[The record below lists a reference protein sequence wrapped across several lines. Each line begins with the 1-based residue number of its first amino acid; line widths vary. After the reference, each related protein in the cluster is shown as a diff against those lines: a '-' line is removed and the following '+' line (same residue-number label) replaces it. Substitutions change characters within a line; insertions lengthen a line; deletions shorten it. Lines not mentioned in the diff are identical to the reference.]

1 VEVAKSNLERVKI
14 NIAQA
19 QIDFE
24 ANVIKLVKQFNLQAD
39 KVAIARKTSER
50 AARRNDVA
58 YRLYLLGKS
67 TVLDLNAA
75 IAEKDRSQHYY
86 ISELRSYWS
95 LYYGLRSITGWDF
108 ENNRPIVSEV
118 ID

>member
-1 VEVAKSNLERVKI
+1 MKI
-14 NIAQA
+14 DIAQA
-19 QIDFE
+19 RTDFD

-39 KVAIARKTSER
+39 KVAIAQKTSER

-75 IAEKDRSQHYY
+75 IAEKDRSQRDY
-86 ISELRSYWS
+86 IRELQNYWS

-108 ENNRPIVSEV
+108 ENNSAIYNEPIE
-118 ID
+118 

>member
-1 VEVAKSNLERVKI
+1 MQLL
-14 NIAQA
+14 
-19 QIDFE
+19 FE
-24 ANVIKLVKQFNLQAD
+24 TFRKQFNLQAD
-39 KVAIARKTSER
+39 KVAIAQKTSER

-75 IAEKDRSQHYY
+75 IAEKDRSQRDY
-86 ISELRSYWS
+86 IRELQNYWS

-108 ENNRPIVSEV
+108 EKGKSLNDDLRDF

>member
-1 VEVAKSNLERVKI
+1 M
-14 NIAQA
+14 
-19 QIDFE
+19 
-24 ANVIKLVKQFNLQAD
+24 IKLVKQFNLQAD

-108 ENNRPIVSEV
+108 EKGKSLNHDYLNLN
-118 ID
+118 D